1 MRYFSKILLPFGLA
15 SLCLAIAHP
24 AAAQVSHDHLMYIG
38 TLDKK
43 LLVMDEQK
51 DEVVGE
57 IPLEGVPRATALSAD
72 QKQLYIINTKMT
84 IEVVDLA
91 ARKEISSFSL
101 SDGRSKPRMAAGTVA
116 RGVLS
121 GRFSGLAVD
130 PNGRYLYATMK
141 SVVKDIDE
149 YRIGAPKFVVIDLQD
164 KTIAKTFDFPAEFD
178 QGFGFMATYKVS
190 PDGKL
195 LYVFD
200 DDILIFDLATF
211 KEVGRIPLAQP
222 PYPGASPYRLTVS
235 EDPYDDPSKVT
246 NVFTSVDPIVHKGT
260 LGLAT
265 INLLTRDV
273 KYEPIGPSLPMLG
286 FMLSPDRRLGYSVM
300 FTSAGGNRQCEW
312 WVWDIARH
320 QVIKKAEFESR
331 PTFKFGESSDGK
343 QLFLYGA
350 GSTFE
355 SFDAET
361 LKSRKL
367 VYLNKDTTTN
377 LITIAEHPALLSAR

>member
-1 MRYFSKILLPFGLA
+1 MRYFSNTILSSGVAL
-15 SLCLAIAHP
+15 LCLAAAQP
-24 AAAQVSHDHLMYIG
+24 LAAQVTHDHLMYIG

-57 IPLEGVPRATALSAD
+57 IPLEGVPRVTALSAD

-91 ARKEISSFSL
+91 TQKEISSFSL
-101 SDGRSKPRMAAGTVA
+101 SDGRSKPRMAAGAVA

-149 YRIGAPKFVVIDLQD
+149 YRIGEPKFIVIDLQD
-164 KTIAKTFDFPAEFD
+164 KTIAKTFDFPKEFD

-211 KEVGRIPLAQP
+211 QEVGRIPLAQP

-235 EDPYDDPSKVT
+235 EDPYDTPAEVT
-246 NVFTSVDPIVHKGT
+246 NVFTSVTPSCTKERRAGDYKPADARRQVRTHWSVAAYAWLHAFTGPQA
-260 LGLAT
+260 GLFR
-265 INLLTRDV
+265 NVLVSGRQS
-273 KYEPIGPSLPMLG
+273 SL
-286 FMLSPDRRLGYSVM
+286 
-300 FTSAGGNRQCEW
+300 
-312 WVWDIARH
+312 
-320 QVIKKAEFESR
+320 
-331 PTFKFGESSDGK
+331 
-343 QLFLYGA
+343 
-350 GSTFE
+350 
-355 SFDAET
+355 
-361 LKSRKL
+361 
-367 VYLNKDTTTN
+367 
-377 LITIAEHPALLSAR
+377 